1 MPFVNTAAGWGSYRG
16 DSDPTEFFL
25 RFEEL
30 AEAQGW
36 VREHWSKVI
45 IQLLDDAALL
55 VYRALGET
63 IRSDYDLLRSAL
75 TDAFASPPAVTL
87 RVTEVRQGE
96 DSVATFAWSLFR
108 AVRADFP
115 VDDTFPV
122 SAQKKVLLKLF
133 LSGLKPII
141 QFHLGVSGL
150 PESFSAA
157 LSSAKN
163 VEALL
168 VSTRNVDSAAAVGQ
182 QEDPPSAHHHS
193 QGRSSSRRHSKP
205 GVSKISKGP
214 CHFCWQ
220 GMHRWVKCYALRQ
233 FIHEQAGRTWSPQ
246 NVVARGLEVQQR
258 HQGQKETNDFSQ

>member
-1 MPFVNTAAGWGSYRG
+1 MSERVMPFVNTAAGWGSYRG

-75 TDAFASPPAVTL
+75 TDAFAPPPAVTL

-122 SAQKKVLLKLF
+122 
-133 LSGLKPII
+133 
-141 QFHLGVSGL
+141 L
-150 PESFSAA
+150 PR
-157 LSSAKN
+157 K
-163 VEALL
+163 
-168 VSTRNVDSAAAVGQ
+168 
-182 QEDPPSAHHHS
+182 
-193 QGRSSSRRHSKP
+193 RSSSSYFL
-205 GVSKISKGP
+205 V
-214 CHFCWQ
+214 
-220 GMHRWVKCYALRQ
+220 ALSPPFV
-233 FIHEQAGRTWSPQ
+233 FI
-246 NVVARGLEVQQR
+246 
-258 HQGQKETNDFSQ
+258 